1 MQNLKA
7 VKIVENL
14 YILSKTRF
22 IRKTFQKSQ
31 DLRQSK
37 SKLFIRKISGKIVN
51 NFENYARKNSSKLKS
66 QNQRFYITWFF
77 FSFDSF
83 HLTRK
88 TTSLKNFG
96 FVDVFQNLHSRRPDS
111 AFYSSQCW
119 CWLRQRRSHFWMC
132 TNFKSWKQARAGPSA
147 KCQWSPVR
155 VSKIILF
162 YVKHT
167 LQKTSFRS
175 IAGIAAELARSPS
188 AAPSV

>member
-1 MQNLKA
+1 MLGWQGCPRSCLQPRKDLQVKQEENIIFFTPFTCNATCKVFKIKAKYSVNLF
-7 VKIVENL
+7 IF
-14 YILSKTRF
+14 LSKKLV
-22 IRKTFQKSQ
+22 KTQKSKPKV
-31 DLRQSK
+31 LHY
-37 SKLFIRKISGKIVN
+37 LV
-51 NFENYARKNSSKLKS
+51 
-66 QNQRFYITWFF
+66 F

-188 AAPSV
+188 AATSV